1 MFGYQSG
8 DFSSQKIRVP
18 FFLDNSFLIFRF
30 PLSLDNCLDLLRFPS
45 DQYCRNGATFS
56 FKGPFWTKVCF
67 FGKKVPFFVFSSNNS
82 RRWQRLILGIL
93 PQSFA
98 KNGGAVHALI
108 FLFILPTSGYCTVQM
123 GVHLL
128 CWFFCRKK

>member
-1 MFGYQSG
+1 M
-8 DFSSQKIRVP
+8 D
-18 FFLDNSFLIFRF
+18 
-30 PLSLDNCLDLLRFPS
+30 
-45 DQYCRNGATFS
+45 
-56 FKGPFWTKVCF
+56 KVCF

-108 FLFILPTSGYCTVQM
+108 FLFIQPRSWYCTVQM
-123 GVHLL
+123 GVH
-128 CWFFCRKK
+128 CWFFVGKSKASTSYVLRSSSSIK

>member
-1 MFGYQSG
+1 MG
-8 DFSSQKIRVP
+8 
-18 FFLDNSFLIFRF
+18 L
-30 PLSLDNCLDLLRFPS
+30 
-45 DQYCRNGATFS
+45 TFS
-56 FKGPFWTKVCF
+56 FKGPLWTEVCF

-108 FLFILPTSGYCTVQM
+108 FLFVQPTSERVLYGTNGGPLAMLVFLSEK
-123 GVHLL
+123 VRLPLL
-128 CWFFCRKK
+128 TYYVLRRPLNRDSD